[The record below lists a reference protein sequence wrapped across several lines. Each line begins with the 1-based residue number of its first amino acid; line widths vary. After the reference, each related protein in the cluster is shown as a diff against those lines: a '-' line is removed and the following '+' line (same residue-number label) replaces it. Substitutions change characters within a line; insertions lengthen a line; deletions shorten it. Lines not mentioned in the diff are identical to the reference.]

1 MQKKKHETEITT
13 EFGGNLSFNTHLIAM
28 SFFSPFNLIFLYDQT
43 LSIDVVFPL
52 PLQIFWCILI
62 FYPLYSMGKL

>member
-13 EFGGNLSFNTHLIAM
+13 KFGGNLSFITHLIAM

-52 PLQIFWCILI
+52 PLQIFFGSTHYI
-62 FYPLYSMGKL
+62 PG